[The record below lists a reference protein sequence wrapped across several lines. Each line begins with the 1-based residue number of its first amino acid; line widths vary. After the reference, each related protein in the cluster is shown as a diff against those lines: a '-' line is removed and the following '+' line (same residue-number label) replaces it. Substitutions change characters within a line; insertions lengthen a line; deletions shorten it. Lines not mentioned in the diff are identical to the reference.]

1 MWGEAHGSERKN
13 KSRFCELKVKTHVDV
28 LCVGHAC
35 YDLVFAVDHHPGA
48 DEKTFAEKLISCGGG
63 PAANAAV
70 TVSRLG
76 LKSAFAGYLG
86 NDFFGQRHLEELN
99 QAAVNTDLIVRGDSA
114 TPLSAILIKPDGKRT
129 VVNHKGAMAPLPAD
143 SFDLA
148 RWHPQ
153 VILFDGHEP
162 EVSLALVKA
171 IKGRKI
177 STVLDAGSVHRGSLK
192 LLDQVDYAVVSQK
205 FARECTGKE
214 DPQLAALKLT
224 QHSPAVVITL
234 GEAGLVWKNED
245 GSGSLPAF
253 SIDAVDTTG
262 AGDAFHGAFA
272 AGLASGMP
280 WNDLLAHASAVG
292 ALCCTKYGARPAI
305 PTAKGLAAF
314 LKKHQ
319 KSEK

>member
-1 MWGEAHGSERKN
+1 M
-13 KSRFCELKVKTHVDV
+13 KTNVDV

-35 YDLVFAVDHHPGA
+35 YDLVFCIDHHPDA
-48 DEKTFAEKLISCGGG
+48 DEKAFAEKLISCGGG

-86 NDFFGQRHLEELN
+86 NDFFGQRHLEEFG
-99 QAAVNTDLIVRGDSA
+99 QAAVNTDLIVRGDSP
-114 TPLSAILIKPDGKRT
+114 TPLSAILVKPDGRRT
-129 VVNHKGAMAPLPAD
+129 VVNYKGETAPLPAD
-143 SFDLA
+143 SMDLS

-162 EVSLALVKA
+162 EVSLALMKA
-171 IKGRKI
+171 IKGRGI

-192 LLDQVDYAVVSQK
+192 LLEQVDYAVVSQK

-214 DPQLAALKLT
+214 DPQQAALKLG
-224 QHSPAVVITL
+224 QHSPGVVITL
-234 GEAGLVWKNED
+234 GEAGLVWKNAD

-272 AGLASGMP
+272 AGLAYGKP
-280 WNDLLAHASAVG
+280 WKDLLAYASAAG

-305 PTAKGLAAF
+305 PTAQGLAAF
-314 LKKHQ
+314 LKNHQ
-319 KSEK
+319 KGGN

>member
-1 MWGEAHGSERKN
+1 
-13 KSRFCELKVKTHVDV
+13 VKTHVDV

-35 YDLVFAVDHHPGA
+35 YDLVFSVDHHPDA
-48 DEKTFAEKLISCGGG
+48 DEKTFAEKLIGCGGG

-86 NDFFGQRHLEELN
+86 NDFFGRRHLEEFS
-99 QAAVNTDLIVRGDSA
+99 QAAVNTDLIIRGDSQ
-114 TPLSAILIKPDGKRT
+114 TPLSAILVKPDGKRT
-129 VVNHKGAMAPLPAD
+129 VVNYKGETAPLPAD

-148 RWHPQ
+148 KWHPQ

-171 IKGRKI
+171 IKGRGI

-192 LLDQVDYAVVSQK
+192 LLERVDYAVVSQK
-205 FARECTGKE
+205 FAHECTGKQ
-214 DPQLAALKLT
+214 DPQQAALKLG

-253 SIDAVDTTG
+253 PIDAVDTTG

-272 AGLASGMP
+272 AGLASGKP
-280 WNDLLAHASAVG
+280 WNDLLTYASAV
-292 ALCCTKYGARPAI
+292 AARCCMKYGARPAI
-305 PTAKGLAAF
+305 PTALDIAAF

-319 KSEK
+319 KSGN

>member
-1 MWGEAHGSERKN
+1 M
-13 KSRFCELKVKTHVDV
+13 KTNVDV

-35 YDLVFAVDHHPGA
+35 YDLVFSIDHHPDA
-48 DEKTFAEKLISCGGG
+48 DEKTFADKLISCGGG

-76 LKSAFAGYLG
+76 LKSAFVGYLG
-86 NDFFGQRHLEELN
+86 NDFYGQRHLEEFS
-99 QAAVNTDLIVRGDSA
+99 QEAVNTDLIVRGDSP
-114 TPLSAILIKPDGKRT
+114 TPLSAILVKPDGRRT
-129 VVNHKGAMAPLPAD
+129 VVNYKGATPPLPAD
-143 SFDLA
+143 SIDLSG
-148 RWHPQ
+148 WHPR

-162 EVSLALVKA
+162 EASLALMKA
-171 IKGRKI
+171 IRDRGI

-192 LLDQVDYAVVSQK
+192 LLEQVDYTVASRK
-205 FARECTGKE
+205 FARECTGKG
-214 DPQLAALKLT
+214 DPQQAALKLG
-224 QHSPAVVITL
+224 QYCSAVVITL

-253 SIDAVDTTG
+253 SLAAVDTTG

-272 AGLASGMP
+272 AGLAYGKP
-280 WNDLLAHASAVG
+280 WEDLLTYASAVG

-305 PTAKGLAAF
+305 PTAKGLAEF

-319 KSEK
+319 KNKN

>member
-1 MWGEAHGSERKN
+1 M
-13 KSRFCELKVKTHVDV
+13 KTNVDV

-35 YDLVFAVDHHPGA
+35 YDLVFVVDHHPDA
-48 DEKTFAEKLISCGGG
+48 DEKTFAQKLISCGGG

-86 NDFFGQRHLEELN
+86 NDFYGQRHLEEFS
-99 QAAVNTDLIVRGDSA
+99 QATVNTDSIVRADSP

-129 VVNHKGAMAPLPAD
+129 VVNHKGATAPLPAD

-148 RWHPQ
+148 RWHPH

-171 IKGRKI
+171 IKGRRI

-192 LLDQVDYAVVSQK
+192 LLELVDYAVVSQK

-214 DPQLAALKLT
+214 DPQQAALKLG
-224 QHSPAVVITL
+224 QHCPAVVITL

-245 GSGSLPAF
+245 GSGSLRAF

-272 AGLASGMP
+272 AGLVSGKP
-280 WNDLLAHASAVG
+280 WNDLLAYASAAG
-292 ALCCTKYGARPAI
+292 ALCCTKYGGRPAI
-305 PTAKGLAAF
+305 PIAKDLAAF

-319 KSEK
+319 KSGN

>member
-1 MWGEAHGSERKN
+1 M
-13 KSRFCELKVKTHVDV
+13 KTNVDV

-48 DEKTFAEKLISCGGG
+48 DEKTFAEKFIHCGGG
-63 PAANAAV
+63 PAANAAL

-86 NDFFGQRHLEELN
+86 NDFFGRRHLEEFS
-99 QAAVNTDLIVRGDSA
+99 QAAVNTDLIIRGDSP
-114 TPLSAILIKPDGKRT
+114 TPLSAILVKPDGKRT
-129 VVNHKGAMAPLPAD
+129 VVNHKGDTPPLPAD
-143 SFDLA
+143 SFDLS

-162 EVSLALVKA
+162 EVSLALMKA
-171 IKGRKI
+171 IKGRGI
-177 STVLDAGSVHRGSLK
+177 LTVLDAGSVHRGSLK
-192 LLDQVDYAVVSQK
+192 LLECVDYTVASQK

-214 DPQLAALKLT
+214 DPQQAALKLGEYC
-224 QHSPAVVITL
+224 SAVVITL

-272 AGLASGMP
+272 AGLASGKR
-280 WNDLLAHASAVG
+280 WQDLLTYAGAV
-292 ALCCTKYGARPAI
+292 
-305 PTAKGLAAF
+305 AA
-314 LKKHQ
+314 
-319 KSEK
+319 